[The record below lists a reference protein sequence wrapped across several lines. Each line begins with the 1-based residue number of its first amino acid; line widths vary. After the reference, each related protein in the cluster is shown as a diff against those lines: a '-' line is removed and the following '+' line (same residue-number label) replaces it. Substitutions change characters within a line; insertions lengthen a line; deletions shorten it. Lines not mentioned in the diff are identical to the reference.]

1 MIVKVNGKEIGHVI
15 TNRSLTIQEAMYAI
29 GYDIEDENDC
39 QEGYNNDVEG
49 FYLDDDGHYYFDTEA
64 AVMEY

>member
-1 MIVKVNGKEIGHVI
+1 MIVKVNGKEIGYVI

-29 GYDIEDENDC
+29 GYDVEDEEDC
-39 QEGYNNDVEG
+39 KEGYNNDVEG
-49 FYLDDDGHYYFDTEA
+49 FYYDDGHYYFDTEA